1 MLSSLSTY
9 RRFFVI
15 VLTMLLTV
23 PCFTKREL
31 KQWLNIETSQ
41 HPKPSQQ
48 QISCA
53 VFYQLEELSSD
64 IKVEKHIFSS
74 LISDIKTEYFVF
86 AKTIQLSDFYNKQKE
101 KIPSYILFEQFL
113 I

>member
-1 MLSSLSTY
+1 
-9 RRFFVI
+9 
-15 VLTMLLTV
+15 MLLTV
-23 PCFTKREL
+23 PCFTKREVKL
-31 KQWLNIETSQ
+31 WLNVETSQ
-41 HPKPSQQ
+41 YPKPIHQ

-53 VFYQLEELSSD
+53 VFYQLEEQRSTR
-64 IKVEKHIFSS
+64 KVEKHLFPS

-86 AKTIQLSDFYNKQKE
+86 AKTIQFSDCYNKQKE